1 MNRAANRASMQGGI
15 RMSRAKLLSTIRS
28 AMMRMMTG
36 AAAAAGIAAMLAMG
50 ACSPATPPPG
60 ATEAQEQRMAANFDL
75 SKCEIL
81 EAGLY
86 RCPGSDKPIC
96 DPDFARNEVECVKV
110 TRNGVLLEVPA
121 E

>member
-1 MNRAANRASMQGGI
+1 
-15 RMSRAKLLSTIRS
+15 MSRPKLLGTARATIR
-28 AMMRMMTG
+28 RTLT
-36 AAAAAGIAAMLAMG
+36 AAAAAGGIAAMLAIA

-60 ATEAQEQRMAANFDL
+60 ATEAQAQRMAANFDL

-81 EAGLY
+81 EPSLY

-110 TRNGVLLEVPA
+110 TRNGVLLQVPA
-121 E
+121 D